1 MSEGGHVTSR
11 PHEGALMSI
20 RGDIFLHTS
29 GDWERWE
36 RFGRD
41 DARGC
46 LPERP
51 KSKVAAKWKSQDRSL
66 EARTEVPC
74 IEDALR
80 CLHKQHGNVHSSA
93 KVRLHVVIAR
103 LARARLTP
111 PSRYRVTSV
120 HDRPTCTLASRPPD
134 LSSTRVRSRRQ
145 VPMARAAHAARPST
159 RQEGYAR
166 LPALPSLTAS
176 PPHRSVPQA
185 RHLRRQRRWRETVD
199 QRCGERRW
207 RGSDASCSSAS
218 GGGASSSGR

>member
-1 MSEGGHVTSR
+1 MLWSHVLRDR
-11 PHEGALMSI
+11 PCALDACVRARPNLVSS
-20 RGDIFLHTS
+20 LHTS
-29 GDWERWE
+29 GDRERRE

-103 LARARLTP
+103 PPRTRPASPARGFNTYGSGHTTTARP
-111 PSRYRVTSV
+111 V
-120 HDRPTCTLASRPPD
+120 RPPG
-134 LSSTRVRSRRQ
+134 L
-145 VPMARAAHAARPST
+145 
-159 RQEGYAR
+159 
-166 LPALPSLTAS
+166 
-176 PPHRSVPQA
+176 
-185 RHLRRQRRWRETVD
+185 
-199 QRCGERRW
+199 
-207 RGSDASCSSAS
+207 
-218 GGGASSSGR
+218 